1 MSTPARGPMETIRMT
16 TQIKAPVDRCFMLST
31 SIDLHL
37 AAAASTG
44 ESVVDGVATGLIRDG
59 ETVKWKAR
67 RFGFTMTHKCRI
79 EAWRPYSYFRDVMVE
94 GTFAAFEHDHH
105 FAPMNDGTR
114 MRDELRFAAPLGL
127 LGRLAEKWFLRKH
140 LTSFLR
146 RRNTLLKQ
154 VAESEEWRQYLKSDA
169 KGEISA

>member
-1 MSTPARGPMETIRMT
+1 MRTSARGPMEVIRIT
-16 TQIKAPVDRCFMLST
+16 TQIKAPVERCFLLST

-44 ESVVDGVATGLIRDG
+44 ESVVDGVAARLIRVG
-59 ETVKWKAR
+59 ETLKWKAR
-67 RFGFTMTHKCRI
+67 YFGFMMTHKCRV
-79 EAWRPYSYFRDVMVE
+79 EAWKPHSYFRYVMV
-94 GTFAAFEHDHH
+94 GGAFATFQHDHH

-127 LGRLAEKWFLRKH
+127 LGRLAEKLFLRRH
-140 LTSFLR
+140 LISFLR
-146 RRNTLLKQ
+146 RRNRMLKQ
-154 VAESEEWRQYLKSDA
+154 VAESEDWRRYLKKDA

>member
-1 MSTPARGPMETIRMT
+1 MRTSARGPMEIIRIT
-16 TQIKAPVDRCFMLST
+16 TQIKAPVERCFLLST

-44 ESVVDGVATGLIRDG
+44 ESVVDGVAARLIRVG
-59 ETVKWKAR
+59 ETLKWKAR
-67 RFGFTMTHKCRI
+67 YFGFMMTHKCRV
-79 EAWRPYSYFRDVMVE
+79 EAWRPYSYFRYVMV
-94 GTFAAFEHDHH
+94 GGAFAAFQHDHH

-127 LGRLAEKWFLRKH
+127 LGRLAEKLFLRRH
-140 LTSFLR
+140 LISFLR
-146 RRNTLLKQ
+146 RRNRMLKQ
-154 VAESEEWRQYLKSDA
+154 VAESEDWRRYLKKDA